1 MVTCRRINGRI
12 TSTRGFETEY
22 PFAPH
27 FLNINGHL
35 LHFLDEGEGPPVVM
49 VHGNPTWSFYF
60 RRLTA
65 RLSTEFRTLVPDHI
79 GCGFSDKPG
88 TEAYNYT
95 LSSRVADLDAFLACT
110 VPEGKL
116 NLIVHDWGGM
126 IGLAWALDHPDRIDR
141 LVITN
146 TSGFFLPKAKRFP
159 WMLWAIKYLNWFAVP
174 AVLGLNLFSKGALYL
189 GAATRLSGRVKKGLT
204 APYNSWKNRIAT
216 LKFVQDIPLDR
227 ADPAWEVVARV
238 DQQLHRLNP
247 NQVLLLWGAKDFVF
261 DTCFLDEFLI
271 RLPGAQSHVFED
283 AGHYLFE
290 DKPEETAE
298 QIHRFLVS

>member
-27 FLNINGHL
+27 FSNINGHQ
-35 LHFLDEGEGPPVVM
+35 LHYLDEGEGSPVVM

-60 RRLTA
+60 RRLVT
-65 RLSTEFRTLVPDHI
+65 RLSKEFRTLVPDHI

-88 TEAYNYT
+88 PGVYDYT
-95 LSSRVADLDAFLACT
+95 LASRVADLDTFLART
-110 VPEGKL
+110 VPEEKL

-126 IGLAWALDHPDRIDR
+126 IGLAWALDHLDRVDR

-146 TSGFFLPKAKRFP
+146 TSGFFLPTAKRFP
-159 WMLWAIKYLNWFAVP
+159 WMLWMVKYLDWFSVP
-174 AVLGLNLFSKGALYL
+174 AVLGLNLFAQGALYL
-189 GAATRLSGRVKKGLT
+189 GACTRLRPEVKKGLT
-204 APYNSWKNRIAT
+204 APYNSPQNRIAT
-216 LKFVQDIPLDR
+216 LKFVQDIPLDP

-238 DQQLHRLNP
+238 DQQLDRLDP

-261 DTCFLDEFLI
+261 DTSFLDEFLT
-271 RLPGAQSHVFED
+271 RLTGAQSHVFED